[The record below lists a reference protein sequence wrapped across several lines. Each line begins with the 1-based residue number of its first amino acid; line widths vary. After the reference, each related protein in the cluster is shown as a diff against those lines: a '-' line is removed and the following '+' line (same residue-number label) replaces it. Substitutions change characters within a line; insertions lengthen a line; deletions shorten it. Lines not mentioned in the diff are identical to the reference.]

1 MLRAWPGKRPA
12 RAGGPV
18 PQGKSAVN
26 DQAPTVVSVDD
37 PTLDELCA
45 KLAEYAADADSAPRW
60 PQRQMD
66 LCARYGVYRWF
77 LPREYG
83 GLGWSEPE
91 LLQGYYR
98 LGAACQTTTF
108 ILTQLTGAARR
119 IAASENE
126 ALKRELLPPLARGEQ
141 LATLG
146 ISHLTTSRR
155 HWKRPPLLAT
165 ETPAGF
171 LLEGTSPWV
180 TGAVASQYVVLG
192 AETEDRRQLMLV
204 LPLELPGVEVKPPLE
219 LVALSGSCTGAVECH
234 RVEVSQRWLLAGP
247 EPELMRKGGG
257 GATGGLQTSTLA
269 LALAR
274 AAVDYLLEQA
284 RLRPDLAPVASRF
297 QEELELRHAELM
309 ELAAG
314 GSPCTKEQL
323 RQGANSLV
331 LRATQAAL
339 AAAKGTGFVRG
350 HPAGRWAAE
359 ALFYLVWSCPQAVM
373 QANLCQLAGLE
384 Q

>member
-1 MLRAWPGKRPA
+1 MTDA
-12 RAGGPV
+12 PV
-18 PQGKSAVN
+18 I
-26 DQAPTVVSVDD
+26 SVQDAA
-37 PTLDELCA
+37 LDELCT
-45 KLAEYAADADSAPRW
+45 KLAEGAARADSSATW
-60 PQRQMD
+60 PAEQMD
-66 LCARYGVYRWF
+66 LCARFGVFRWF
-77 LPREYG
+77 LPRQYG

-91 LLQGYYR
+91 LLEGYYR

-126 ALKRELLPPLARGEQ
+126 ELKQQLLPPMARGEQ

-155 HWKRPPLLAT
+155 HWRRPPLLAT
-165 ETPAGF
+165 ETSEGF
-171 LLEGTSPWV
+171 VLQGVSPWV
-180 TGAVASQYVVLG
+180 TGAVASRYVVMG

-204 LPLELPGVEVKPPLE
+204 LPTELPGVEVKPPLE

-234 RVEVSQRWLLAGP
+234 QVEVPRRWLLAGP
-247 EPELMRKGGG
+247 EPELMRRGGG

-274 AAVDYLLEQA
+274 AAVDYLHQQA
-284 RLRPDLAPVASRF
+284 QLRPELAPVASRF
-297 QEELELRHAELM
+297 QEELELRHQELM
-309 ELAAG
+309 QLAAG
-314 GSPCTKEQL
+314 DAPCSKEQL

-339 AAAKGTGFVRG
+339 GAAKGTGFVRG
-350 HPAGRWAAE
+350 HPAGRWATE

-384 Q
+384 E